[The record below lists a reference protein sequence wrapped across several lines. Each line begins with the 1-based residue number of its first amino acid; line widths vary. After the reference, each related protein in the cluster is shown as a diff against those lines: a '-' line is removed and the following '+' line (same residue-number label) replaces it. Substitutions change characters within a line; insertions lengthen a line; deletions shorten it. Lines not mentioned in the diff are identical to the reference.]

1 MAYRDDID
9 DGYFNW
15 LYNIV
20 CHDRFS
26 NGISYRKLLSY
37 LYYTNFR
44 YTIKRDENRACDGVD
59 LRLRYY
65 DYVHNSGGDVFWIE
79 RYLDGRPCNVLETM
93 VALAIRCE
101 EDIMD
106 DPRIGD
112 RTSQWFWEM
121 IVNLGVGSMTDDR
134 FDERYVEEVIETFLN
149 RKYEPDGRGGLFT
162 VRNCDT
168 DLRKVEI
175 WYQLCWYLNS
185 IT

>member
-1 MAYRDDID
+1 MACRDDVYE
-9 DGYFNW
+9 GYFNW
-15 LYNIV
+15 LYDIV

-26 NGISYRKLLSY
+26 NEVSYRRLLSY
-37 LYYTNFR
+37 LYHTNFR
-44 YTIKRDENRACDGVD
+44 YTIRRDENRAHDGVD

-65 DYVHNSGGDVFWIE
+65 DDVHNSGGDVFWIE
-79 RYLDGRPCNVLETM
+79 RYLDGPPCNVLEM
-93 VALAIRCE
+93 MIALAIRCE

>member
-1 MAYRDDID
+1 MSCRDDVYE
-9 DGYFNW
+9 GYFNW
-15 LYNIV
+15 LYDIV

-26 NGISYRKLLSY
+26 DEVSYRRLLSY
-37 LYYTNFR
+37 LYYMNFR
-44 YTIKRDENRACDGVD
+44 YTIERDENRACDGVD

-79 RYLDGRPCNVLETM
+79 RYLDGRPCNVLEMM

>member
-79 RYLDGRPCNVLETM
+79 RYLDGRPCNVLEMM

-149 RKYEPDGRGGLFT
+149 RKYKPDGRGGLFT
-162 VRNCDT
+162 VRNCDA